1 MKPLPLIGAVLVLTA
16 LWAGLTTWRIPGTV
30 LEREVGAQILGLSG
44 MTVSTR
50 EAARFTLLPYPQMA
64 VDEIRLGGAP
74 ENLSLHAAT
83 MRGKVRLLPLMGG
96 RIELADLTLERPTLT
111 LAETGLADGALA
123 PIGRL
128 LAPSSEHE
136 APEMPD
142 IRKLTVIDGSVLAP
156 RADGQLQAV
165 MSGINGIVTRGSA
178 PASVDVS
185 LLLRWRN
192 EVVEVAASGL
202 HPSGVAGLNPT
213 PIRASIKAPLGT
225 VELSGTL
232 AGGGSRQTD
241 GKLKLSTP
249 AVDRFASWLGLTMPV
264 PLAGPLDFSG
274 DVRLLPGSI
283 SLANA
288 SIRNEN
294 GLFDGALTL
303 RHGSGNDGAGKDG
316 AGKDGSGRVAMS
328 GTLATDR
335 LELSALLGRLSQIKA
350 SDGAWSR
357 DLVDLGMLPTGD
369 LDIRLSAAAVIAG
382 PARLTNAALA
392 VLARG
397 GRTDIAIGNAEFLQG
412 TLKGRVS
419 ITTSANAGLDLK
431 LNTTLEHVDSASAI
445 AAIGAARRVTG
456 PANMSLQIEA
466 TGETPMALMRSM
478 DGKVS
483 LNLKQG
489 ELLGINLP
497 DLLAKIEKRPLTTAF
512 DVRGGRTPFETAQLS
527 GRISGGVVEITEG
540 LIQSPAARVT
550 LAGQIGLADR
560 LYAITGQA
568 NAAPGTNGGAGIALP
583 FEISGALEDPV
594 LMPDARSLIRR
605 SGAAAPFFEPK
616 RPTTPTG
623 APAMADSAS
632 PAP

>member
-1 MKPLPLIGAVLVLTA
+1 MKPLPLIGAVLAATA
-16 LWAGLTTWRIPGTV
+16 LWAGLTTWQIPGTV

-50 EAARFTLLPYPQMA
+50 EPARFTLLPYPQMA
-64 VDEIRLGGAP
+64 VDEIRLAGAP
-74 ENLSLHAAT
+74 EKLALQATT

-96 RIELADLTLERPTLT
+96 RIELADLTLVRPALT
-111 LAETGLADGALA
+111 LAQNGLADGALA

-136 APEMPD
+136 APEIPD

-156 RADGQLQAV
+156 GPDGQMQTV
-165 MSGINGIVTRGSA
+165 MSGIDGIVTRGA
-178 PASVDVS
+178 TPASVDVS
-185 LLLRWRN
+185 LVLRWRDETV
-192 EVVEVAASGL
+192 EVVASGL
-202 HPSGVAGLNPT
+202 HPAGVAGVNSS
-213 PIRASIKAPLGT
+213 PIRASIKASLGT
-225 VELSGTL
+225 VEISGTL

-249 AVDRFASWLGLTMPV
+249 AVERFASWLGLTMPV
-264 PLAGPLDFSG
+264 PLTGPLDFSG
-274 DVRLLPGSI
+274 DVRLLPGSV

-303 RHGSGNDGAGKDG
+303 R
-316 AGKDGSGRVAMS
+316 DGSAKEGPGRVAMS

-335 LELSALLGRLSQIKA
+335 LDLSALLGRLSQVRA

-369 LDIRLSAAAVIAG
+369 LDIRLSAGTVIAG
-382 PARLTNAALA
+382 PVRLTNAALA

-419 ITTSANAGLDLK
+419 LTANGQAGLDLK
-431 LNTTLEHVDSASAI
+431 LNTTLEHVDSASVV

-456 PANMSLQIEA
+456 PANVSLQIET

-478 DGKVS
+478 DGKAS
-483 LNLKQG
+483 LTLKQG

-512 DVRGGRTPFETAQLS
+512 DVRGGRTPFETAMLS
-527 GRISGGVVEITEG
+527 GRIAGGVFEIGEG
-540 LIQSPAARVT
+540 LIQSPAAKVT

-560 LYAITGQA
+560 LYAIAGQA
-568 NAAPGTNGGAGIALP
+568 NAAPGTNGGTGIALP
-583 FEISGALEDPV
+583 FEITGALEDPV

-605 SGAAAPFFEPK
+605 SGAAAPFFELK
-616 RPTTPTG
+616 RPAAPAS